1 MYLVYILRVKDQRR
15 TKDKPRNDLRTTNHQ
30 KVLFIK
36 IAISFTSLIP
46 SSIPPTDDRETT
58 DRKPIQLPASPKAL
72 FLRLLPKQVFFVPEK
87 VDSIPNK
94 VYSLPEIVDILHS
107 ALIFYPLAS
116 VPIRVNLVLNFRLK
130 SCIFQKICW
139 NFVERHTFLHK
150 FCRKVCVCQKKT
162 ISLHGKIIKS
172 ICKQQQ

>member
-1 MYLVYILRVKDQRR
+1 MYLVFKRTAKDQRR

-87 VDSIPNK
+87 VDSHPKK
-94 VYSLPEIVDILHS
+94 VNSFPETIDLPVFFKKKSPQKRFFLHIS
-107 ALIFYPLAS
+107 KKKCIFAPKYAFISNQCLT
-116 VPIRVNLVLNFRLK
+116 LRLK
-130 SCIFQKICW
+130 
-139 NFVERHTFLHK
+139 
-150 FCRKVCVCQKKT
+150 
-162 ISLHGKIIKS
+162 
-172 ICKQQQ
+172 

>member
-1 MYLVYILRVKDQRR
+1 MYLVFKRTAKDQRR
-15 TKDKPRNDLRTTNHQ
+15 TKDEPRNDQRTPNYQ
-30 KVLFIK
+30 NVLLVK

-46 SSIPPTDDRETT
+46 RLIPPTDDREKS
-58 DRKPIQLPASPKAL
+58 DRTPTQLPASPKAL